1 MIPDG
6 VVDVDGV
13 LWPAAEARIS
23 VFDRGFL
30 YGDGAFEALR
40 TYGGKGFRQ
49 REHLLRLAES
59 CRLLRMALPVSLEVL
74 AQRVER
80 AIAASGF
87 AECYLRIAVTRGV
100 AKMGLDLGQAKQP
113 SVLVYA
119 LKLTPPEPSLYRDGI
134 AVGFVRVQRST
145 DATSAAGAK
154 ATNYLASV
162 LALDDAKQRGCL
174 EVIILGSRG
183 EVLEG
188 STSNVF
194 AVHAGVLCTPPLSAG
209 ILSGITRRT
218 VLELAEQNSLRC
230 EERELLA
237 DELCAAQE
245 VFITSSIRE
254 LVPVVRVDEAT
265 IGDGKPGP
273 VIGSL
278 LAAYRRR
285 AAAG

>member
-1 MIPDG
+1 MIPQG

-40 TYGGKGFRQ
+40 TYGGKAFRQ
-49 REHLLRLAES
+49 QEHLERLAQS
-59 CRLLRMALPVSLEVL
+59 CRLLRMALPISLELL

-80 AIAASGF
+80 AVAATGF
-87 AECYLRIAVTRGV
+87 AECYLRVVVTRGI
-100 AKMGLDLGQAKQP
+100 AKLGLDLAEARQP

-119 LKLTPPEPSLYRDGI
+119 LSLSPPDLSLYRDGI
-134 AVGFVRVQRST
+134 AVGLVQMLRST
-145 DATSAAGAK
+145 EATSAQGAK

-162 LALDDAKQRGCL
+162 LALDDVKQRGCL
-174 EVIILGSRG
+174 EAVILGSHG

-194 AVHAGVLCTPPLSAG
+194 AVRAGVLTTPPLSAG
-209 ILSGITRRT
+209 ILDGITRRT
-218 VLELAEQNSLRC
+218 VLELAKQGGLDC

-237 DELCAAQE
+237 DELRGSQE

-254 LVPVVRVDEAT
+254 LVPVVRVDDAR

-273 VIGSL
+273 VVGSL
-278 LAAYRRR
+278 IAAYRRR
-285 AAAG
+285 TAG